1 MVQCQVVSAGGEG
14 LNQMSIRPEN
24 QLTYAF
30 RVMEA
35 LCLEDSGSID
45 LGEQFWPLR
54 FSVAAEFQERA
65 CGESDLLR
73 GCGGHKY
80 GQSDGNVIF
89 SGL

>member
-1 MVQCQVVSAGGEG
+1 MPGGQRGGEG
-14 LNQMSIRPEN
+14 LNQMSKRPEN